1 MKDNKPSEGGEPT
14 SAAQCQASL
23 RHRILVVE
31 DDEDMRRLNTEVL
44 KQFGYQVDAVE
55 DGAIAWD
62 TLQRNKYDLVV
73 TDNAMPNL
81 SGVELLRKL
90 HAARMAL
97 PVIMATGALPKESM
111 QDPWPQPIAMLLKP
125 YTLVALV
132 AAVQEVLPT
141 TSGAREQNAPPP
153 NEQSQ
158 PPKAGWL
165 L

>member
-97 PVIMATGALPKESM
+97 PVIMATGA
-111 QDPWPQPIAMLLKP
+111 
-125 YTLVALV
+125 
-132 AAVQEVLPT
+132 
-141 TSGAREQNAPPP
+141 
-153 NEQSQ
+153 
-158 PPKAGWL
+158 
-165 L
+165 